1 MLMDP
6 LFAKL
11 DLKTSCRALADL
23 LMPRLCIVCGRPLNL
38 REDYICMGC
47 EMDFPYTHFWESTHN
62 AMADEFNA
70 RIVVPEGV
78 HERYCYAAALFFYN
92 SVSGYRNI
100 PRQLKYNFRI
110 AQGRVFARRLGEALA
125 GAEHFQDVDA
135 VVPVPLHWTRRWKR
149 GYNQAEVIAEE
160 VAAALGAPLRAGFLK
175 KPRRRASQV
184 AADAQGRASNISGAF
199 KANVPEDVRHI
210 LIVDDTFTTGST
222 LASCYAALRECV
234 PGQVRISVATL
245 AFVKNN

>member
-1 MLMDP
+1 MDP

-125 GAEHFQDVDA
+125 GSYGQ
-135 VVPVPLHWTRRWKR
+135 VVLR
-149 GYNQAEVIAEE
+149 AEVIQ
-160 VAAALGAPLRAGFLK
+160 VALLQTVLDHFVSSVRHKAQKAYQSVGLDGILYRAQFILQGQVSLH
-175 KPRRRASQV
+175 SQV
-184 AADAQGRASNISGAF
+184 VCEKLI
-199 KANVPEDVRHI
+199 VPLIIRFLSILFILSPI
-210 LIVDDTFTTGST
+210 LI
-222 LASCYAALRECV
+222 
-234 PGQVRISVATL
+234 IS
-245 AFVKNN
+245 KKI

>member
-1 MLMDP
+1 MDP

-23 LMPRLCIVCGRPLNL
+23 LMPRLCVVCGQVLNL

-70 RIVVPEGV
+70 RILVPDGV

-92 SVSGYRNI
+92 SQSGYKNI
-100 PRQLKYNFRI
+100 PRQLKYNFKT
-110 AQGRVFARRLGEALA
+110 AQGRLFARRLGDALA
-125 GAEHFQDVDA
+125 GAEHFLDVDA

-160 VAAALGAPLRAGFLK
+160 VAAALGAPLRADFLK
-175 KPRRRASQV
+175 KPRRRSSQV
-184 AADAQGRASNISGAF
+184 AADAQSRASNISGAF
-199 KANVPEDVRHI
+199 KANVPEGVRHI

-222 LASCYAALRECV
+222 LAACYAALRECV
-234 PGQVRISVATL
+234 PCQVRISVATL

>member
-38 REDYICMGC
+38 REEYICLGC
-47 EMDFPYTHFWESTHN
+47 DMDFPYTHFWESTHN

-78 HERYCYAAALFFYN
+78 RERYCYAAALFFYN
-92 SVSGYRNI
+92 SGSGYSNI

-110 AQGRVFARRLGEALA
+110 AQGKTFARRLGEVLA
-125 GAEHFQDVDA
+125 QADHFKDVDA

-149 GYNQAEVIAEE
+149 GYNQAEVIAAE
-160 VAAALGAPLRAGFLK
+160 VAGALGAPLRADILS

-184 AADAQGRASNISGAF
+184 AADARQRASNISGAF
-199 KANVPEDVRHI
+199 KANVPEGVRHI

-222 LASCYAALRECV
+222 LAACYSALRECV
-234 PGQVRISVATL
+234 SGEVRISVATL